1 VCHDFLG
8 MHYKFPQYV
17 QNVYMLY
24 IVYVSCVFNCML
36 CTAVHEKYLLLSNVL
51 FTLTLLLLLLLILIL
66 PPPHVCHPL
75 LVLSLLSIISFLFV
89 FVDENSAFSQPH
101 SFLFSFLTLP
111 HILMFSSLSS
121 SVSCHF
127 HTS

>member
-1 VCHDFLG
+1 MRSTKPFVSWFFRHALQIPTVCAECLYAVYILCFLCG
-8 MHYKFPQYV
+8 
-17 QNVYMLY
+17 
-24 IVYVSCVFNCML
+24 S
-36 CTAVHEKYLLLSNVL
+36 VHEKYLKLSNVL
-51 FTLTLLLLLLLILIL
+51 FILTLLLLLIQP

-75 LVLSLLSIISFLFV
+75 LILSLLSIISFLCV
-89 FVDENSAFSQPH
+89 FVDEKSAFCQPH

-111 HILMFSSLSS
+111 HILMFSNLSS